1 MIDKIAFKT
10 KILLK
15 DLLLVKQLTVPEVI
29 TAHELLVY
37 FSDKPEDIII
47 MNLSTS
53 YQNWIQVAET
63 INLSVLV
70 SKHFALG
77 KSAFSQGT
85 KIVYCKSHLY

>member
-1 MIDKIAFKT
+1 
-10 KILLK
+10 
-15 DLLLVKQLTVPEVI
+15 
-29 TAHELLVY
+29 
-37 FSDKPEDIII
+37 

-77 KSAFSQGT
+77 KSTFSQGI